1 MKLRNLL
8 RGLPQNI
15 THVINPGENYYAWI
29 CFNSASSASSV
40 HHLRISVVLF
50 LLINI
55 IVSVTVI
62 YVVVVVVFIVIVIVV
77 IVIVTVVIVTT

>member
-1 MKLRNLL
+1 MKVSNLL

-15 THVINPGENYYAWI
+15 TNIINPGENYYMWI

-62 YVVVVVVFIVIVIVV
+62 YVVVFIVIVIVV

>member
-1 MKLRNLL
+1 MKVSNLL

-15 THVINPGENYYAWI
+15 TNIINPGENYYAWI

-62 YVVVVVVFIVIVIVV
+62 YVVVVVFIVIVIVF